1 VNRSRQPAEQAPH
14 IFAANLSSLVVT
26 FLVAPLAANSRK
38 AELVIVPALAAP
50 EWASGIAR
58 QSTQTAAKP
67 PMTVPCEALFRP
79 PEKCYG
85 FSAFVQHLRE

>member
-1 VNRSRQPAEQAPH
+1 
-14 IFAANLSSLVVT
+14 
-26 FLVAPLAANSRK
+26 
-38 AELVIVPALAAP
+38 VIVPALAAP
-50 EWASGIAR
+50 EWVSGIAR